1 MKTRIRTSRYLEIA
15 IVISLVA
22 VLMMSRAG
30 GVGAFQD
37 SEDMPPPFGLTQGQT
52 ARLNVLNS
60 SEAGGYAINWKFLD
74 SMGRVVAQ
82 SDGRT
87 FIPADQFRS
96 FDVNGD
102 SLDVARDAFGRIQ
115 LRVVV
120 TTIGNPNDTQP
131 KVSVEVL
138 DNSSGKTTVFCANNL

>member
-1 MKTRIRTSRYLEIA
+1 MRERIRTKRYLVMMM
-15 IVISLVA
+15 VISLA
-22 VLMMSRAG
+22 TIWMMSGPRRVRAI
-30 GVGAFQD
+30 QD
-37 SEDMPPPFGLTQGQT
+37 VENMPPPFGLAAGQT
-52 ARLNVLNS
+52 ARLNILNTG
-60 SEAGGYAINWKFLD
+60 EVNGYAIDWRFLD
-74 SMGRVVAQ
+74 SMGRVVAR

-87 FIPADQFRS
+87 FIPTDQFRS

-131 KVSVEVL
+131 KVAVEVL